1 MRIRLSLRAAR
12 ACAAAALVVCLGLS
26 PSFAHMGA
34 GPGPAAR
41 PGPGFG
47 PSPRFAPRGFNQRFE
62 AGRSGFNRFG
72 LNRFDRFGFDHFNR
86 YGGNQL
92 FGGWGWG
99 GEFPAA
105 ASEPD
110 LVGGGAPVIINIR
123 VDPDPGDAGALSGCC
138 VIHKLNYDSNGKYV
152 DERQIPQC

>member
-47 PSPRFAPRGFNQRFE
+47 PSPRGFNQRFE

-123 VDPDPGDAGALSGCC
+123 VDPDPGDAGALSGGC

-152 DERQIPQC
+152 GERQIPLC